1 MNEKRAMNAL
11 EGRMRPLAPAE
22 RARYHR
28 HLLLPGFGEEGQAR
42 LRAGRVLLVGV
53 GGLGC
58 PAAQYLAAAGV
69 GTLGRVEADR
79 VAVSNLQR
87 QILYGP
93 ADVGRPK
100 VEAARERI
108 LALNPDVEVALYPER
123 LSSENALEILRGYD
137 VIVDGSDNFP
147 TRYLVSDACVLLGK
161 PNVHG
166 AIFRFDGQASVF
178 DTPKGP
184 CYRCLHPEPPGPGQA
199 PSCAE
204 AGVLGVLPGLV
215 ALVQATETLKLLAG
229 LGDSLAGRLLHYDAL
244 ELRFTEF
251 SLAKDPE
258 CPACGEN
265 PTVTKLIDYEA
276 FCGAGHAEEPGEVI
290 REVTAQELHAM
301 RQRGAEL
308 LLLDVREP
316 VEHDTAHIEGARLL
330 PLGRLEAGLADLAA
344 WKSKQIVV
352 HCHFGGRSARACQV
366 LQEHGFERVENLRG
380 GIDAWSQD
388 VDPSVPRY

>member
-1 MNEKRAMNAL
+1 MSAQRAIDTLA
-11 EGRMRPLAPAE
+11 GRLRPLAAAE
-22 RARYHR
+22 RVRFHR

-42 LRAGRVLLVGV
+42 LLASRVLVVGV

-69 GTLGRVEADR
+69 GTLGLVDADR
-79 VAVSNLQR
+79 VEVSNLQR

-100 VEAARERI
+100 VEVARDRI
-108 LALNPDVEVALYPER
+108 LAINPDVKVELYAER
-123 LSSENALEILRGYD
+123 LRSENALAILGGYD

-147 TRYLVSDACVLLGK
+147 TRYLVSDACVLLRR

-178 DTPKGP
+178 DAPSGP

-204 AGVLGVLPGLV
+204 AGVLGVLPGLI
-215 ALVQATETLKLLAG
+215 AMVQATETLKLLSG
-229 LGDSLAGRLLHYDAL
+229 VGDSLAGRLLHYDAL
-244 ELRFTEF
+244 EMRFTEF
-251 SLAKDPE
+251 TLSRDPE
-258 CPACGEN
+258 CPACGDR
-265 PTVTKLIDYEA
+265 PTITKLIDYEA
-276 FCGAGHAEEPGEVI
+276 FCGVGAAQHAAAGV
-290 REVTAQELHAM
+290 REVAPQEVQAL
-301 RQRGAEL
+301 RQRGEDF

-316 VEHDTAHIEGARLL
+316 LEAETARIEGARLV
-330 PLGRLEAGLADLAA
+330 PLGQLEQRVGELAD
-344 WKSKQIVV
+344 WKPRHVVV
-352 HCHFGGRSARACQV
+352 HCHFGGRSARACEL
-366 LQEHGFERVENLRG
+366 LQRHGFENVENLAG
-380 GIDAWSQD
+380 GIDAWSQA